1 MRKVKQLFSIVF
13 VAMLF
18 VLLISCKKTKY
29 LVVFETDGGSKIQ
42 NVEVSKGKLVPEPST
57 PLKEGYQFDDWYLD
71 EAKTK
76 KFNFKTE
83 KIKADTT
90 IYANWQIKTFQITF
104 DTDGGSEVEMV
115 EVEYQGLLSK
125 PVNPTKEGYAF
136 VGWYHDSEKEY
147 QWDFLVDKVSE
158 DLTIYAKWD
167 ANSVVVKFEPNNGD
181 ESEEV
186 LVKYGN
192 LVAEPET
199 EPLKKGHDFIGWFS
213 GTEEEVLWDFATD
226 VVKEELTIY
235 AKWQIHQFE
244 VNFKANGGTEV
255 ASQTIDYNN
264 LIIEPDEPTRDAY
277 LFIGWYIDEEKT
289 IPWDFNNSRVTKNV
303 TLYAKWEEESVP
315 VITAKDLKIRLE
327 EFADLDLLAGVIALD
342 NHDGDLTANL
352 IVDDSL
358 VLAEVGSYDVV
369 YTVENSLGHK
379 VSKTIVLTIEAATK
393 VLPELDNREFIV
405 KTQNLNRN
413 VDDMI
418 EADFSVD
425 EIVYN
430 VYNFDAANNQH
441 GNIQIE
447 RKIINIIKKNTNYVL
462 AFTVKASK
470 EGVIQPYLQKDPVAS
485 PYTNIMGNS
494 AKEVGE
500 EEKRIEINFTTE
512 DVVDSDYSLSIEF
525 GLLFSK
531 NESGFI
537 IFKDFVLYEAQ
548 IVDFNSLGGSSVE
561 SQYLR
566 SGDLIVEPT
575 NPTKPG
581 YQFIGWFL
589 DEELTTEWDFET
601 DLLETAM
608 VLYAGWEGLS
618 KPEISGYQDLTIRLN
633 ELEGYDYLKNITV
646 ADSVDGD
653 ITDNLTVDDSLVLPE
668 LGSYQV
674 TYFVENSLGHQDEVT
689 ITVTILEATK
699 SLPNLDNRDFRVK
712 TQNLVG
718 EIEKMLDVTL
728 GYQEIIF
735 KVTDYNTTM
744 FHSSSLQLERVLTNV
759 VEANKT
765 YTLSFYAEG
774 TKEGY
779 ITPYLQKDPVDY
791 PYTNIMGNGK
801 ILVTK
806 EGSLIE
812 ITFKT
817 GAEVESA
824 YSLSIEF
831 GDYIENGESVS
842 LTFSDFKLE
851 ETIFVQFNSNGGTNV
866 SPVGVV
872 EGGLLRAPKA
882 PTREAFNFVGWYKD
896 EEVVEAWD
904 FEVDTV
910 LEEITLYAKWEPQE
924 IPVIKGYRDLKVRLN
939 ELDGFDYLEGI
950 TALDGNDGDLTSSI
964 IVDTS
969 NVLEEEGSYE
979 IIYSVSN
986 SLGHQEVVR
995 ITLIVEKATKLLP
1008 ELDTRDFHV
1017 KTQNLVGDIEEMLDV
1032 AIGYDEIYYQVNN
1045 YQYNGSTQQGNLQVE
1060 YILEGALKANTT
1072 YTFSFVV
1079 KASTEGFIKPYLQKM
1094 PVASPWTNLFGKD
1107 NEEQAVSLEEK
1118 TIEITFTTDGNVSG
1132 DYSLSIEFAQLFENA
1147 EDRSGFIIYKDF
1159 QLIEVVE

>member
-1 MRKVKQLFSIVF
+1 
-13 VAMLF
+13 
-18 VLLISCKKTKY
+18 
-29 LVVFETDGGSKIQ
+29 
-42 NVEVSKGKLVPEPST
+42 
-57 PLKEGYQFDDWYLD
+57 
-71 EAKTK
+71 
-76 KFNFKTE
+76 
-83 KIKADTT
+83 
-90 IYANWQIKTFQITF
+90 
-104 DTDGGSEVEMV
+104 
-115 EVEYQGLLSK
+115 
-125 PVNPTKEGYAF
+125 
-136 VGWYHDSEKEY
+136 
-147 QWDFLVDKVSE
+147 
-158 DLTIYAKWD
+158 
-167 ANSVVVKFEPNNGD
+167 
-181 ESEEV
+181 
-186 LVKYGN
+186 
-192 LVAEPET
+192 
-199 EPLKKGHDFIGWFS
+199 
-213 GTEEEVLWDFATD
+213 
-226 VVKEELTIY
+226 
-235 AKWQIHQFE
+235 
-244 VNFKANGGTEV
+244 
-255 ASQTIDYNN
+255 
-264 LIIEPDEPTRDAY
+264 
-277 LFIGWYIDEEKT
+277 
-289 IPWDFNNSRVTKNV
+289 
-303 TLYAKWEEESVP
+303 
-315 VITAKDLKIRLE
+315 
-327 EFADLDLLAGVIALD
+327 
-342 NHDGDLTANL
+342 
-352 IVDDSL
+352 
-358 VLAEVGSYDVV
+358 
-369 YTVENSLGHK
+369 
-379 VSKTIVLTIEAATK
+379 
-393 VLPELDNREFIV
+393 
-405 KTQNLNRN
+405 
-413 VDDMI
+413 
-418 EADFSVD
+418 
-425 EIVYN
+425 
-430 VYNFDAANNQH
+430 
-441 GNIQIE
+441 
-447 RKIINIIKKNTNYVL
+447 
-462 AFTVKASK
+462 
-470 EGVIQPYLQKDPVAS
+470 
-485 PYTNIMGNS
+485 
-494 AKEVGE
+494 
-500 EEKRIEINFTTE
+500 
-512 DVVDSDYSLSIEF
+512 
-525 GLLFSK
+525 
-531 NESGFI
+531 
-537 IFKDFVLYEAQ
+537 
-548 IVDFNSLGGSSVE
+548 
-561 SQYLR
+561 
-566 SGDLIVEPT
+566 
-575 NPTKPG
+575 
-581 YQFIGWFL
+581 
-589 DEELTTEWDFET
+589 
-601 DLLETAM
+601 
-608 VLYAGWEGLS
+608 
-618 KPEISGYQDLTIRLN
+618 
-633 ELEGYDYLKNITV
+633 
-646 ADSVDGD
+646 
-653 ITDNLTVDDSLVLPE
+653 
-668 LGSYQV
+668 
-674 TYFVENSLGHQDEVT
+674 
-689 ITVTILEATK
+689 
-699 SLPNLDNRDFRVK
+699 
-712 TQNLVG
+712 
-718 EIEKMLDVTL
+718 
-728 GYQEIIF
+728 
-735 KVTDYNTTM
+735 M

-995 ITLIVEKATKLLP
+995 STLIVEKATKLLP